1 MTEEESRP
9 SMRISLIAGCV
20 FLSSTSF
27 YMNFVLVPLY
37 LLSVYH
43 GHDASLWTGLVSA
56 ASFLVSAFVS
66 PVWGMLSDRLGPK
79 AMMLRSGVLLTV
91 VYALFPLCHSPWQI
105 LGVRVVNGLASGF
118 IPAAFAMAAKIVKES
133 QAARAMSALSAAR
146 SAGALAGPALCGVGV
161 ATIGFTGTYVSTAA
175 VMGVGA
181 LLTALALPRIAGE
194 GRTSRSLNP
203 FSALFAV
210 SMRNGLGTPLLVSLV
225 SACVVSCIT
234 LLVPL
239 FLTQTLHSA
248 HSAEFTGTMF
258 MVGGGI
264 ALGMAAVWGTLAD
277 RYGFER
283 SLATGLAGACLGVLV
298 MSVASSVAVLAL
310 GYVVTITF
318 SCEFGTML
326 MVWLTRTPVGRDARG
341 LVLGAN
347 NSLTLLGAG
356 LGPLLAGGLTQG
368 IGARFM
374 LVVSALLLAA
384 CLAAALAVWSLQ
396 SRRARAEHPVSR
408 VDAR

>member
-1 MTEEESRP
+1 
-9 SMRISLIAGCV
+9 MRISLIAGCV
-20 FLSSTSF
+20 LLSSTSF

-43 GHDASLWTGLVSA
+43 GHDASLLTGLVSA

-66 PVWGMLSDRLGPK
+66 PVWGRLSDRFGPK

-105 LGVRVVNGLASGF
+105 LGIRVVNGLASGF
-118 IPAAFAMAAKIVKES
+118 IPAAFAMAAKIVRES

-161 ATIGFTGTYVSTAA
+161 ATIGFTGTYVCTAA

-181 LLTALALPRIAGE
+181 LLTAFALPQIPGE
-194 GRTSRSLNP
+194 GRTARSLNP
-203 FSALFAV
+203 FAPLFAV
-210 SMRNGLGTPLLVSLV
+210 SVRNGLGTPLLVSFV

-239 FLTQTLHSA
+239 FLTQTLHSS

-258 MVGGGI
+258 LVGGGI
-264 ALGMAAVWGTLAD
+264 ALGMAGVWGTLAD

-283 SLATGLAGACLGVLV
+283 SLGAGLAGACLGVLV
-298 MSVASSVAVLAL
+298 MSIASSVTVFAV

-326 MVWLTRTPVGRDARG
+326 MVWLTHTQVGREARG
-341 LVLGAN
+341 LVLGTN

-368 IGARFM
+368 VGTRFM
-374 LVVSALLLAA
+374 LIVSALLLAA
-384 CLAAALAVWSLQ
+384 CLVAALAVWSLQ
-396 SRRARAEHPVSR
+396 SRRAPVER
-408 VDAR
+408 GPVEADAQ